1 MTSKDVK
8 FIELPRLMDPR
19 GDLFF
24 VNTLVG
30 KLTSSPLV
38 QYAIA
43 VTSIAQPVAHDPKT
57 GQHWT
62 LLQRNCQTF

>member
-1 MTSKDVK
+1 MTINDVK
-8 FIELPRLMDPR
+8 LIELPRFMDPR
-19 GDLFF
+19 GNLSF

-43 VTSIAQPVAHDPKT
+43 VASIAQPVAHDPKT

-62 LLQRNCQTF
+62 LLQRKCQTF